1 VHLNAVLGLSIFR
14 CGLLPGI
21 QKSSKTKLCQNRA
34 KKKKKKRKKAD
45 AHIKMSTHSDP
56 LKGLQWLLNL
66 RSLMLPKI
74 VQNVAL
80 NREYFTK
87 MQSQMNGIDFF

>member
-1 VHLNAVLGLSIFR
+1 MPFWDSAYFAVGFCQASKKVR
-14 CGLLPGI
+14 KQNYAKTG
-21 QKSSKTKLCQNRA
+21 QKKR
-34 KKKKKKRKKAD
+34 KKKRKKAD

-87 MQSQMNGIDFF
+87 MQSQMNGIESF